1 MNKNKVLSAK
11 HPSQCSSGSDKFK
24 KNSQIRRLELAVK
37 RAEHKTGDIS
47 DQEDKFQSYKT
58 RKLELSVKRMKRKT
72 GDKSEKRENEW
83 ADSNTE
89 VRIDNNDIVK
99 LSILSDHIRILG
111 DIPYDFDAETD
122 VDG

>member
-11 HPSQCSSGSDKFK
+11 HPSQCSSGSDNFK
-24 KNSQIRRLELAVK
+24 KNSQIRKLELA
-37 RAEHKTGDIS
+37 
-47 DQEDKFQSYKT
+47 
-58 RKLELSVKRMKRKT
+58 VKRMKRKT

-83 ADSNTE
+83 ADSNTG

-99 LSILSDHIRILG
+99 LSILSEHIRILG

>member
-1 MNKNKVLSAK
+1 MNQKNVLSAK
-11 HPSQCSSGSDKFK
+11 HPSQCSSGSDNFK

-58 RKLELSVKRMKRKT
+58 RKLELAVKRMKLKT
-72 GDKSEKRENEW
+72 GD
-83 ADSNTE
+83 DSGTLE
-89 VRIDNNDIVK
+89 MAYTSVGTMIDNNDLVK
-99 LSILSDHIRILG
+99 SQMLSEHIRILG

>member
-11 HPSQCSSGSDKFK
+11 HPPQYFSLCEDKFK
-24 KNSQIRRLELAVK
+24 KNS
-37 RAEHKTGDIS
+37 
-47 DQEDKFQSYKT
+47 KT
-58 RKLELSVKRMKRKT
+58 RELESKVKRMKRKT
-72 GDKSEKRENEW
+72 GDKSEKRENEG

-99 LSILSDHIRILG
+99 LSILSDYIRILG

-122 VDG
+122 GDR